1 MTCIAAYPSP
11 TLTAITRTLEIPT
24 VSVEYRLAPEHP
36 YPAGLEDCLAV
47 TNYII
52 QHHKELNVDKN
63 RIIIA
68 GDSAGGEL
76 DFVMLWLIL
85 FLTL

>member
-1 MTCIAAYPSP
+1 MTCVAAYPSP
-11 TLTAITRTLEIPT
+11 TLTAITRTLGIPT
-24 VSVEYRLAPEHP
+24 VSVEYRLAPENPH
-36 YPAGLEDCLAV
+36 PAGLEDCLAV

-68 GDSAGGEL
+68 GDSAGGE
-76 DFVMLWLIL
+76 
-85 FLTL
+85 